1 MLTYPHIVVACV
13 AGGFVRERRWRVAK
27 QDEKLHRSSLEHFC
41 KRLGTC
47 SDGIGIWDFALI
59 TLIYR
64 GDPFVFRLQGGG
76 RGGRVG
82 RCL

>member
-1 MLTYPHIVVACV
+1 M
-13 AGGFVRERRWRVAK
+13 AK

-76 RGGRVG
+76 EGGGGWEDVSKEICGIVRLPV
-82 RCL
+82 